1 MRYSGHFKT
10 TTHLLL
16 LLLPWAAV
24 IAGRE
29 VGPPKT
35 GSYTDIDTGITF
47 HGYVPQSAYRF
58 GMVLPQEPTT
68 DFIAQLVSPLSD
80 KGGWGGIGFASSM
93 IGTLLLATCYAGV
106 VPYTANPITLS
117 PIKRGTYVNS
127 THITSTFLCGGC
139 INDHSF
145 SPAQSKDSKSG
156 VYLVYAYSQAAV
168 TDPAGIKAT
177 LPDHTSQP
185 GGAGASSPWC

>member
-1 MRYSGHFKT
+1 
-10 TTHLLL
+10 
-16 LLLPWAAV
+16 
-24 IAGRE
+24 
-29 VGPPKT
+29 T

-93 IGTLLLATCYAGV
+93 IGTLLLATWPNGTNVITAPLIAKSYAGV

-185 GGAGASSPWC
+185 GGGWGIITMVLSDARSEHYDTYAAQA